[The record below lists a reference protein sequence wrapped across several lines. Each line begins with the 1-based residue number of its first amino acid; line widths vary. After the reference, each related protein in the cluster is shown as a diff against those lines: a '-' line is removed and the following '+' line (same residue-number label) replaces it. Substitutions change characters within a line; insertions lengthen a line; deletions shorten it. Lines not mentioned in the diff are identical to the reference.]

1 MGVTMSLHNLT
12 AGSGYDYLTRQ
23 VAAMDST
30 EKGHTGLASY
40 YTEKGETP
48 GLWVGSGMAD
58 IDGLAAGDIVTAEQ
72 MQSLFG
78 SGHHPLAA
86 QRKLALG
93 DQGQSEK
100 DYIAA
105 TRLGQPFKVYDND
118 VSEFRIEVAR
128 RLELLNKERGL
139 PRKAANAIEDRA
151 RIRSQVALEMFRTEH
166 GRDPLDARERSGHL
180 AKLSRQQTTAVAGYD
195 LTFSP
200 VKSVSTLWALA
211 DPQTAAAIERAH
223 HKAVADALSFIERR
237 ALFTR
242 VGANG
247 ARQVEVRGLVAAAF
261 THRDSRAGDPDL
273 HTHVAV
279 ANKVQTRDDGRW
291 LAIDGRL
298 IYNATVAASETYN
311 TALERHLSDSLGL
324 RFAVRAGGDPR
335 KRPVREVVDVEPA
348 LNERWSARR
357 RSIEVRRRELAAQF
371 QRNHGRPPSP
381 VEAHSLAQQATLETR
396 EAKHEPR
403 SLAEQRAAWRD
414 EARQVLG
421 GDDGIQAMLRRALS
435 PRGRRGP
442 TLDEAWLSDTA
453 RAVVSR
459 VQEDRSTWQTW
470 HLRAEALRVA
480 RFDEVPAARLD
491 QLVDEIVYRAVARS
505 QPLTR
510 HADGEPAEPAP
521 LRRSDG
527 TSVYTVAESQRYTSS
542 EIINAEARLV
552 AAAGQRDG
560 MVVPAIAVDLALLQ
574 SEANGVTLNA
584 GQVLLVREMSASGA
598 RLQLAIAPAGAG
610 KTTAMNA
617 LASAWTEAGGNVIG
631 LAPSAAAAA
640 ALGDQ
645 IDGHVDTMAKLVFSL
660 HKGEELPW
668 MAQIGPQTL
677 VIIDEAGMADT
688 LALDAVVGHVL
699 ARGGNVRL
707 IGDDQQLAAIG
718 AGGVLRDIQASH
730 GALRLTEL
738 VRFTDRAEGSAS
750 LALRE
755 GHTSSLG
762 FYLDHG
768 RIHVGDQT
776 TMADDL
782 FAAWS
787 ADRAGGVDSIMLAPT
802 RELVSELNQ
811 RARDERLA
819 GNVPASVIELAD
831 GNLASAGDTIITRM
845 NERKLPVSATDF
857 VKNGDRW
864 TVISVDRR
872 RGIRA
877 RHTQHGRLVTLPT
890 AYVSKSVE
898 LGYASTTHTAQGVT
912 ADTMHGLL
920 AGGESRQ
927 QAYTML
933 TRGREANHAYVV
945 VVGDGDPHTV
955 IRPETINPLSPTDI
969 LERILARDESPVSA
983 TTQLRD
989 SGNPRRL
996 LGDATVRYSDALG
1009 FAAAHI
1015 AGDIGVRGLERA
1027 VDHALPGLTRGAS
1040 WPALRAQLLQV
1051 HADGQ
1056 DPIAALERAC
1066 ARPLGTAHD
1075 PCSVLAWRIAD
1086 AERRD
1091 GGPLPW
1097 LPGVPAE
1104 LAQHPMWGPYLTA
1117 RRDLV
1122 RDLSEQVRSSVLAD
1136 EEQPLWLTGTTSRPT
1151 GDLVADVEVW
1161 RAATQVAPADTRP
1174 TGERRHGLADARWQ
1188 AHLDTRL
1195 AAGQSAALA
1204 EWKPLLRQVSAAVL
1218 ADEFAP
1224 ILAARLSQLASS
1236 GINARGLL
1244 HAAAA
1249 QGPLPDDHAA
1259 AALWW
1264 RMARRLSPAVA
1275 QVVDTD
1281 HHISTAWLPDFT
1293 TRVGPATAHQLQ
1305 GSGWWPALVTTIERG
1320 LQRGWQLDQLLDD
1333 TSQLSAEGHLDL
1345 CQAWVWRLS
1354 LLTDRSDILDED
1366 RFEPD
1371 ERPEDLYDGWEPSGP
1386 VVEQATPGPTGA
1398 AEAEPDF
1405 ETDDYDP
1412 SDEQILGLEAL
1423 VRATMGAPEPGDA
1436 ELRLL
1441 AERHDAL
1448 ISSPVAPQRLAQ
1460 VNEVTAAYYQA
1471 CLAGSWAQPYLAER
1485 LRADVDTLTS
1495 RVHAGYA
1502 PEGWTSLVG
1511 HLRRHGISDLEM
1523 VTAGVAVPS
1532 STGRLI
1538 DRFRDRAVFPIV
1550 HDGNVLGFVARRNP
1564 AFGEDDNRG
1573 PKYLNTSSTPIFNKG
1588 DQLFVAGE
1596 LQPGVTPVVVEGP
1609 LDAWAV
1615 TLSGDGDRVGA
1626 APLGTSLTDLQVA
1639 QLHSH
1644 GSSVV
1649 VATDADVA
1657 GRVAAERDFWLLAMY
1672 GLDPRYATFPNGAD
1686 PAALVAAGDA
1696 VSLNDAIAKA
1706 RPLAETLID
1715 ERIANLADTEAILE
1729 AVQVVAAQP
1738 PSRWADG
1745 IEHIAARTGIPSWL
1759 VQTAL
1764 APRVLAWNAD
1774 VRKAALNSARQTAAV
1789 KARLIAVAS
1798 QEAARQRPE
1807 TAGPDPSRLNQPA
1820 TPSTSPPSPTINR

>member
-1 MGVTMSLHNLT
+1 MSLHNLT

-30 EKGHTGLASY
+30 EKGHAGLASY

-48 GLWVGSGMAD
+48 GQWVGSGMVG
-58 IDGLAAGDIVTAEQ
+58 IDGLAAGDVVTAEQ

-78 SGHHPLAA
+78 SGHHPLAV
-86 QRKLALG
+86 QRKLELG
-93 DQGQSEK
+93 DQGRSEK
-100 DYIAA
+100 DYIAV

-139 PRKAANAIEDRA
+139 PRKAANVIEDRA

-166 GRDPLDARERSGHL
+166 GRDPLDAREMAGHL

-211 DPQTAAAIERAH
+211 DAQTAAAIERAH
-223 HKAVADALSFIERR
+223 QKAVGDALSFIEQH
-237 ALFTR
+237 ALYTR
-242 VGANG
+242 TGANG
-247 ARQVEVRGLVAAAF
+247 VRQVEVRGMVAAAF

-273 HTHVAV
+273 HTHVAL

-291 LAIDGRL
+291 LSIDGRL
-298 IYNATVAASETYN
+298 LYKATVTASELYN
-311 TALERHLSDSLGL
+311 TALERHLSESLGL
-324 RFAVRAGGDPR
+324 RFAARSDGDPR
-335 KRPVREVVDVEPA
+335 KRAIREIVGVDPG
-348 LNERWSARR
+348 LNQRWSTRR
-357 RSIEVRRRELAAQF
+357 RSIEARRRDLAAQF
-371 QRNHGRPPSP
+371 QRDHGRPPSP
-381 VEAHSLAQQATLETR
+381 VEAIALAQQATLETR

-414 EARQVLG
+414 QAREVLG
-421 GDDGIQAMLRRALS
+421 GDGGIQSMIRRALN
-435 PRGRRGP
+435 PGARPGP
-442 TLDEAWLSDTA
+442 VLDEAWLEEAT
-453 RAVVSR
+453 RAVVR
-459 VQEDRSTWQTW
+459 HVQRDRSTWQTW
-470 HLRAEALRVA
+470 HLRAEALRAA
-480 RFDEVPAARLD
+480 RFAEVPAARLD
-491 QLVDEIVYRAVARS
+491 QVVEVIVARAVGVC

-510 HADGEPAEPAP
+510 VPDGEPAEPSP

-527 TSVYTVAESQRYTSS
+527 TCVYTVAESQLYTSTP
-542 EIINAEARLV
+542 ILDAEARLV

-560 MVVPAIAVDLALLQ
+560 MVVPTIAVDLALLQ
-574 SEANGVTLNA
+574 AEANGVRLNA
-584 GQVLLVREMSASGA
+584 GQVLLVREMCDSGA

-610 KTTAMNA
+610 KTTAMTA
-617 LASAWTEAGGNVIG
+617 LSSAWTEAGGNVIG

-645 IDGHVDTMAKLVFSL
+645 MDGHVDTMAKLVWSL
-660 HKGEELPW
+660 QHGEEPPW

-688 LALDAVVGHVL
+688 LSLDTVVGHVL

-718 AGGVLRDIQASH
+718 AGGVLRDIQATH
-730 GALRLTEL
+730 GALRLSEL

-755 GHTSSLG
+755 GQPAALG
-762 FYLDHG
+762 FYLDQR

-787 ADRAGGVDSIMLAPT
+787 ADRAGGLDSIMLAPT
-802 RELVSELNQ
+802 RDLVAELNQ

-819 GNVPASVIELAD
+819 GEVPTMTIELSDQNIASV
-831 GNLASAGDTIITRM
+831 GDTIITRT
-845 NERKLPVSATDF
+845 NNRRLRTSATDF

-864 TVISVDRR
+864 TVTSVDPR
-872 RGIRA
+872 RGIQA
-877 RHTQHGRLVTLPT
+877 RHTQSGRMVTLPA
-890 AYVSKSVE
+890 AYVSESVE
-898 LGYASTTHTAQGVT
+898 LGYATTTHTAQGVT

-945 VVGDGDPHTV
+945 VVGDGDASTV

-969 LERILARDESPVSA
+969 LERILARDESPISA

-989 SGNPRRL
+989 AGNPRRL
-996 LGDATVRYSDALG
+996 LGDAAVRYSDALG

-1027 VDHALPGLTRGAS
+1027 VDHVLPGLTKGAS

-1051 HADGQ
+1051 QADGQ
-1056 DPIAALERAC
+1056 DPIDALGRAC
-1066 ARPLGTAHD
+1066 AQPLSTAHD

-1097 LPGVPAE
+1097 LPGVPAA
-1104 LAQHPMWGPYLTA
+1104 LAQHPVWGRYLAA

-1122 RDLSEQVRSSVLAD
+1122 ADLSEQVRSSVLAA
-1136 EEQPLWLTGTTSRPT
+1136 ETQPLWLTGTTSRPT
-1151 GDLVADVEVW
+1151 ADLVADIEVW
-1161 RAATQVAPADTRP
+1161 RAATQVEPTDTRP
-1174 TGERRHGLADARWQ
+1174 TGERRHGLAGARWQ

-1204 EWKPLLRQVSAAVL
+1204 EWKPLLHQVSAAVL

-1244 HAAAA
+1244 QDAAA

-1264 RMARRLSPAVA
+1264 RMAGRLSPAVA

-1293 TRVGPATAHQLQ
+1293 TRVGQSTVHELQ

-1320 LQRGWQLDQLLDD
+1320 LQRGWQLNQLLAD
-1333 TSQLSAEGHLDL
+1333 TSLLSAEGHLDL

-1371 ERPEDLYDGWEPSGP
+1371 EQPDDLYDGWEPTGP
-1386 VVEQATPGPTGA
+1386 VVEQATPGQTTDVGVEPNF
-1398 AEAEPDF
+1398 EA
-1405 ETDDYDP
+1405 DDYADEP
-1412 SDEQILGLEAL
+1412 SDEQVLGLEAL
-1423 VRATMGAPEPGDA
+1423 VRATMGAPEPGEA

-1448 ISSPVAPQRLAQ
+1448 RSSPVAPQRLAQ
-1460 VNEVTAAYYQA
+1460 VNELAATYYQG
-1471 CLAGSWAQPYLAER
+1471 CLDGSWAQPYLIER
-1485 LRADVDTLTS
+1485 LRTDGDTLTT
-1495 RVHAGYA
+1495 RVRAGYA
-1502 PEGWTSLVG
+1502 PDGWTSLVG
-1511 HLRRHGISDLEM
+1511 HLRRHGVSDLEM
-1523 VTAGVAVPS
+1523 VTAGVAMPS

-1550 HDGNVLGFVARRNP
+1550 HAGNVLGFVARRNP

-1573 PKYLNTSSTPIFNKG
+1573 PKYLNTSSTPIFAKG

-1644 GSSVV
+1644 GSNVV
-1649 VATDADVA
+1649 VATDSDVA

-1672 GLDPRYATFPNGAD
+1672 NVDPSYATFPNGAD
-1686 PAALVAAGDA
+1686 PADLVAAGNA
-1696 VSLNDAIAKA
+1696 QALNEAIAKA

-1715 ERIANLADTEAILE
+1715 ERIANLAHSEAVLE
-1729 AVQVVAAQP
+1729 AVQVLAAQP

-1745 IEHIAARTGIPSWL
+1745 IEHIAARTGVPSWL

-1774 VRKAALNSARQTAAV
+1774 VRKAAWNAARQTAAV
-1789 KARLIAVAS
+1789 KARLIAVAG

-1807 TAGPDPSRLNQPA
+1807 TASPDPSRRNESA
-1820 TPSTSPPSPTINR
+1820 APSANPSPTINR